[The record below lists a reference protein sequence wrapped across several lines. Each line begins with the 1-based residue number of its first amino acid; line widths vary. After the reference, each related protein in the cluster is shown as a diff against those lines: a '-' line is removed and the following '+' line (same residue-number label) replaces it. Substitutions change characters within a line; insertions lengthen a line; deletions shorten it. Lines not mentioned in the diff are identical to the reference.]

1 MFTAVSLLA
10 VALTV
15 RPAVDQPAP
24 SHPQK
29 PIAVQV
35 GAQESG
41 RRNGLLDLLLP
52 DLDAGARAAD
62 QGLRGTL
69 MGVPWM
75 TMALNEAD
83 VAVAV
88 KYTHRWQSSRNV
100 SKDGSQVTLTFR
112 YQVTAAIATKGDRD
126 TLEAE
131 KQVSKSYSVRA
142 SRTEPSESEDR
153 MAFRDAGGELAAKV
167 REWILLRLG
176 ALRPKGPD
184 AGLSH
189 KAKFTWIFKGD
200 GLEVTAVVP
209 GSPAERAGLEV
220 GDRIRAI
227 GKERGTKEM
236 NELVYLWRL
245 EAAGTRVSLEVERDK
260 RRRPVDLE
268 LTAPPARPGP
278 RRDSTPPKRPP
289 RF

>member
-15 RPAVDQPAP
+15 RPADQSPP
-24 SHPQK
+24 SLPQT

-35 GAQESG
+35 GARESG
-41 RRNGLLDLLLP
+41 RGGLLDLLLP
-52 DLDAGARAAD
+52 DLNDDARAAD
-62 QGLRGTL
+62 QGLHGTL

-75 TMALNEAD
+75 TMALNETD

-88 KYTHRWQSSRNV
+88 KYTHRWQSSRSV
-100 SKDGSQVTLTFR
+100 SKDGSRVTLTFR
-112 YQVTAAIATKGDRD
+112 YQVTAAVATKSDRD
-126 TLEAE
+126 TLEVE
-131 KQVSKSYSVRA
+131 KQVSRSYSARA
-142 SRTEPSESEDR
+142 SRTEPTESEDH
-153 MAFRDAGGELAAKV
+153 MAFREAGGELAAKV
-167 REWILLRLG
+167 REWILLRLA

-200 GLEVTAVVP
+200 GLEVIGVAP
-209 GSPAERAGLEV
+209 RSPAERAGLQV

-245 EAAGTRVSLEVERDK
+245 QAGGARVPLEVERDK
-260 RRRPVDLE
+260 QRHPVDLV
-268 LTAPPARPGP
+268 LTAPPAARPGP
-278 RRDSTPPKRPP
+278 RRESTPPKRPP